1 MSNFK
6 NTVYSILNEAPE
18 DRNTR
23 IAREKADAEVRRK
36 AEFERAQAK
45 RKAEIDNPRN
55 SEGSPVAKR
64 TQDLKR
70 RQAEAEAEEKFR
82 RTLRGEGSEKQ
93 PESSSKPTP
102 SATPPSTP
110 STPSTP
116 PPSTPSTPPPSTP
129 STPPPP
135 STPSTPSTPPPST
148 PSTPSTPP
156 STPSRPQ
163 GVVANNSSDSDDKR
177 LRQDIDAVFDDQ
189 STSSSLTSR
198 INNIQNAK
206 RGSTASAI
214 AAYTQSQTD
223 KRNASRAMQTAG
235 YSYNK
240 ALTFFA
246 EQLKRKYIEEEV
258 VNPENQPMTKSEISH
273 RDKIRHKS
281 PAKDA
286 RIVKSA
292 DKTKENAEY
301 RLATYI
307 TMRGRKG
314 KKKENK

>member
-18 DRNTR
+18 DRDTR
-23 IAREKADAEVRRK
+23 MAREEAEAEVKRK
-36 AEFERAQAK
+36 AAFERRQAK

-55 SEGSPVAKR
+55 SEGSPEAKR
-64 TQDLKR
+64 TRDLNR
-70 RQAEAEAEEKFR
+70 RQAEAEADEKFR

-102 SATPPSTP
+102 SATPPAKPSATP
-110 STPSTP
+110 STPTPTPTPTPSATP
-116 PPSTPSTPPPSTP
+116 PAKPSATPSTPTPTPASASTEQP
-129 STPPPP
+129 T
-135 STPSTPSTPPPST
+135 
-148 PSTPSTPP
+148 P

-163 GVVANNSSDSDDKR
+163 SGGPDSSSDENTSNNDSIDTVDALR
-177 LRQDIDAVFDDQ
+177 PAGDALRRRIRQDQIKPM
-189 STSSSLTSR
+189 SKGTSAAL
-198 INNIQNAK
+198 
-206 RGSTASAI
+206 
-214 AAYTQSQTD
+214 AAYQQSLIN
-223 KRNASRAMQTAG
+223 RNNVSSTMREDVG
-235 YSYNK
+235 YSHNK

-273 RDKIRHKS
+273 RDKIRGKS

-286 RIVKSA
+286 KAIKGS
-292 DKTKENAEY
+292 DTKENAEY